1 MDNNYIQDE
10 RREFSRSEYSV
21 PLGFKICKK
30 ETISKLC
37 AGYSVNISQSGI
49 SCNIRERV
57 NCDDILWL
65 SFDRATLDFCKEL
78 EKRVLIYQNGI
89 IGNVTRVEPEEA
101 DSYNI
106 GIKFITREEKDF
118 GNIYPQTYFFERD
131 FKAKHEQ
138 D

>member
-1 MDNNYIQDE
+1 MNNTFGEDE
-10 RREFSRSEYSV
+10 RRSFVRLDYSV

-49 SCNIRERV
+49 FCNIREKV
-57 NCDDILWL
+57 NLDDILWL

-89 IGNVTRVEPEEA
+89 IGNVTRVEAEEIG
-101 DSYNI
+101 SYSI
-106 GIKFITREEKDF
+106 GIRFITREERNL
-118 GNIYPQTYFFERD
+118 GNIYPQVYFFEKD
-131 FKAKHEQ
+131 FKAKHE
-138 D
+138 